1 MSQKEY
7 IIYLSLIKL
16 SLLGKIVSRQINT
29 QISLLQHPLNSIFN
43 SNLLFSHILLTSKR
57 IMNKEMRIRQGNY
70 NSEKGKHANID
81 WSAQKKIKLF
91 SFHIF
96 SCSKRPKCLGAYI
109 FAALKI
115 KQNWKIYF
123 HIPPKLRVPL
133 INDIHFFYSTS
144 VF

>member
-29 QISLLQHPLNSIFN
+29 QISLLQRSLNSIFN
-43 SNLLFSHILLTSKR
+43 SNLLFSHLLLTSKR

-81 WSAQKKIKLF
+81 WIAQKKKKVILLPYIQLLKKAKVFGGLYF
-91 SFHIF
+91 CCFKNKAELENTLSH
-96 SCSKRPKCLGAYI
+96 SPKVEG
-109 FAALKI
+109 
-115 KQNWKIYF
+115 
-123 HIPPKLRVPL
+123 
-133 INDIHFFYSTS
+133 STH
-144 VF
+144 